1 MKTYEELK
9 QHIQQVIEQEKQD
22 LICLNNDLA
31 DHPEISGEEYESS
44 RKIVSLLQAKGYQ
57 EIGRAHV

>member
-1 MKTYEELK
+1 MNVMKTYEELK

-31 DHPEISGEEYESS
+31 DHPERLFHYYRQKDI
-44 RKIVSLLQAKGYQ
+44 R
-57 EIGRAHV
+57 